1 MIGKLLFHVHI
12 LEKSHNQKSFSDCKN
27 QIAIIKKMI
36 KIFESIEII
45 ISEILNHIPQ
55 PPINVQEFLTKL
67 ESYVSNQI
75 EVWSSIL
82 KTLEKYCKAKGV
94 VQPIKHQ
101 PGKK

>member
-1 MIGKLLFHVHI
+1 
-12 LEKSHNQKSFSDCKN
+12 
-27 QIAIIKKMI
+27 MI

-45 ISEILNHIPQ
+45 ISEILNDITQLPT
-55 PPINVQEFLTKL
+55 NVQEFLTKL
-67 ESYVSNQI
+67 KSYVSNQI